1 MIAGRM
7 RRVEASRLLDLI
19 ALGQQ
24 MRRDGVD
31 FVDLGPGQPDFPV
44 PGLVLEATAQALRD
58 GHTYYSPVMGVAELR
73 EAVAARYAR
82 LYGARYCVPNVMVT
96 AGAKGALY
104 HVIGAHLDEGG
115 EVIIPS
121 PYYVSTPE
129 IVKLWGGTPVF
140 LPCRQRN
147 RFLPD
152 LEELKAMAGPA
163 TRGIVLNSPCNP
175 TGAVIP
181 RALLASILEFAA
193 ERGLFVIMDECYDR
207 YIYGP
212 AQYATLPHVNFDSK
226 LPFFIAGS
234 FSKTF
239 SMTGYR
245 LGYAIGPAGGI
256 AEAGKIQSHSM
267 NGVTTFAQ
275 FGGLA
280 ALQNEEALFAPVL
293 QLYARRREVILEEL
307 ARVPGLVVTEPDGAF
322 YTFPEAA
329 GLMERM
335 GVGSSDELAARLL
348 KEAGVMVIPGAA
360 LGSEGF
366 LRISFAVPEEKIRE
380 AVRRI
385 RAWVGKVRS
394 EE

>member
-1 MIAGRM
+1 M
-7 RRVEASRLLDLI
+7 RSVEPSKLLDLI
-19 ALGQQ
+19 ALGQR

-44 PGLVLEATAQALRD
+44 PGLILEATAKALRD

-82 LYGARYCVPNVMVT
+82 LYGARYSAPNTMVT
-96 AGAKGALY
+96 AGAKGALF

-140 LPCRQRN
+140 LPCRLAN

-193 ERGLFVIMDECYDR
+193 QRGLFVIMDECYDR
-207 YIYGP
+207 YIYGGV
-212 AQYATLPHVNFDSK
+212 QYATLPHVAFDPK

-239 SMTGYR
+239 SMTGFR
-245 LGYAIGPAGGI
+245 LGYAIGPAEGI
-256 AEAGKIQSHSM
+256 AEAWKIQSHSV

-293 QLYARRREVILEEL
+293 EQYARRREVILEEL
-307 ARVPGLVVTEPDGAF
+307 TKVPGLVMTEPDGAF
-322 YTFPEAA
+322 YTFPEAG
-329 GLMERM
+329 GLMERL

-348 KEAGVMVIPGAA
+348 KEAGVMVIPGSA

-380 AVRRI
+380 AVRRL
-385 RAWVGKVRS
+385 RAFLEK
-394 EE
+394 

>member
-7 RRVEASRLLDLI
+7 RRVEPSRLLDQI

-44 PGLVLEATAQALRD
+44 PGLVLEATAKALRD
-58 GHTYYSPVMGVAELR
+58 GHTYYSPVMGIANLR
-73 EAVAARYAR
+73 EAVADRYAR
-82 LYGARYCVPNVMVT
+82 LYGARYSVPNVMVT

-140 LPCRQRN
+140 LPCRPAN
-147 RFLPD
+147 LFLPD

-181 RALLASILEFAA
+181 RALLASILEFATQ
-193 ERGLFVIMDECYDR
+193 RGLFVIMDECYDR
-207 YIYGP
+207 YIYGG
-212 AQYATLPHVNFDSK
+212 AQYATLPHVAFDPD

-245 LGYAIGPAGGI
+245 LGYAIGPGEGI

-293 QLYARRREVILEEL
+293 ERYARRREVILEEL
-307 ARVPGLVVTEPDGAF
+307 AKVPGLVVTEPDGAF

-329 GLMERM
+329 GLMERL
-335 GVGSSDELAARLL
+335 GAGSSDELAGRLL

-366 LRISFAVPEEKIRE
+366 LRISFAVAEEKIRE

-385 RAWVGKVRS
+385 MAFLEK
-394 EE
+394 